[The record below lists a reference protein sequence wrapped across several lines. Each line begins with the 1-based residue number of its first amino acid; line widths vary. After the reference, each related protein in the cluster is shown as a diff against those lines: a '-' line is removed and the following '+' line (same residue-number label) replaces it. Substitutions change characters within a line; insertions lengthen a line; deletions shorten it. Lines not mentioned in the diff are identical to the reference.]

1 MTTTTLSV
9 PEIHCE
15 HCRTAIEGAV
25 APLDGVGAVAV
36 DIPTATVRIEHDA
49 DLSLRVVVDAIS
61 DQGYDVPEQD
71 VLRGP

>member
-25 APLDGVGAVAV
+25 SPLDGVGAVVV
-36 DIPTATVRIEHDA
+36 DVPAATVRIEHDPELA
-49 DLSLRVVVDAIS
+49 LRVVVDAIE
-61 DQGYDVPEQD
+61 DQGYEVPEQD
-71 VLRGP
+71 VLRGA